1 MNEEDMVHTHT
12 HTHTQWTVTQPQ
24 EKNENFK
31 FATTWVDLESIM
43 LSEINQRKTLL
54 YVESKNRTNECV

>member
-1 MNEEDMVHTHT
+1 MNEQRCGTY
-12 HTHTQWTVTQPQ
+12 TQWNVTQPQ